1 MLAFQGNSE
10 QWSATK
16 CLRNNSITFQNNLTK
31 TDTKEN
37 KHKNNTVYNLLGYWK
52 LGNMENT
59 KDKLK
64 IKVLDCWNKVALTPL
79 ETFFVACL
87 LVVVVLGD
95 VLSIDHKL

>member
-64 IKVLDCWNKVALTPL
+64 IKVLNILTVFFL
-79 ETFFVACL
+79 DQESDITNAETY
-87 LVVVVLGD
+87 
-95 VLSIDHKL
+95 